1 MKKYKAGD
9 TVKLKPIEEWEFD
22 VDGEHLGLTKD
33 DCRVYAGNVYNIQDV
48 HCEDGDCCIVIHHC
62 GYNWSVSVDVIDEN
76 WEDDSREKETNPIK
90 PKHYNSKIDVYDF
103 CLANDLGLLEG
114 NCIKYITRYKN
125 KNGLEDLL
133 KAQETLKRLIKH
145 YESN

>member
-22 VDGEHLGLTKD
+22 EDGEHIGLTKNY
-33 DCRVYAGNVYNIQDV
+33 CMMYAGNVYNIQDV
-48 HCEDGDCCIVIHHC
+48 HYVDGDYCIEIKRNAY
-62 GYNWSVSVDVIDEN
+62 GTFSANVIDEN
-76 WEDDSREKETNPIK
+76 WEDYSREKETNPIK

-103 CLANDLGLLEG
+103 CLANNLGLLEG
-114 NCIKYITRYKN
+114 NCIKYLTRYKN